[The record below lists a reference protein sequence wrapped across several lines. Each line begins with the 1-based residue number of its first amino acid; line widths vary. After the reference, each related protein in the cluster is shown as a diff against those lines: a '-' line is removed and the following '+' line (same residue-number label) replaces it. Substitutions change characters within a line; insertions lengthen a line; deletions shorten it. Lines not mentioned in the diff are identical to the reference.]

1 MADHVK
7 IGDITPWQQT
17 VQTVAGTTTF
27 EFGFPIFRA
36 EDVQV
41 FIDDGPALTLI
52 TDYTVTGAG
61 QDEGGAVT
69 LMAAPEVGAAIT
81 MRRRLAI
88 ARTTDFQES
97 GEFRANVLNDEL
109 DYQTAV
115 IQQIANDIARSLVTA
130 PTDPAGNLT
139 LPTLADRKGRF
150 WWWDNATG
158 NPSLAAGVAGVA
170 VSGAMEAVVA
180 AATVAAAR
188 ALMGLTIG
196 ADVEAHDPDLLRADA
211 DDVLAAGFGQGYEAL
226 GPLGAMADDT
236 LVLTAI
242 AGSNRKALTVDV
254 DGEIDVTGMAA
265 GAVLIRATNVGA
277 RSLTIAGAT
286 PTQGSGTFD
295 GSAGAVNLLLFE
307 SDGATVDLTI
317 DQRGA

>member
-1 MADHVK
+1 MADHIK

-17 VQTVAGTTTF
+17 VQTVAGTTAF
-27 EFGFPIFRA
+27 AFGFPIFRA

-41 FIDDGPALTLI
+41 FIDDGPALTLA
-52 TDYTVTGAG
+52 TDYTVSG
-61 QDEGGAVT
+61 QGEDEGGAVT
-69 LMAAPEVGAAIT
+69 LMAAPAVGSVIT

-139 LPTLADRKGRF
+139 LPTLSSRRGRF
-150 WWWDNATG
+150 WWWDDATG
-158 NPSLAAGVAGVA
+158 NPALAAGVAGVA

-180 AATVAAAR
+180 AASLAAAR
-188 ALMGLTIG
+188 ALLGLAIG

-211 DDVLAAGFGQGYEAL
+211 DDVLAAGFGQGYQ
-226 GPLGAMADDT
+226 PLGSLDAMAADT
-236 LVLTAI
+236 LTIAAI
-242 AGSNRKALTVDV
+242 AGSNRKSLTVDV

-265 GAVLIRATNVGA
+265 GAVLIRATNAGA
-277 RSLTIAGAT
+277 RALTITGAT
-286 PTQGSGTFD
+286 LTAGSGVFV
-295 GSAGAVNLLLFE
+295 GNAGAVNLLLFE

>member
-1 MADHVK
+1 MADHVR

-17 VQTVAGTTTF
+17 VQTVAGTTVF
-27 EFGFPIFRA
+27 AFGFPIFRA

-41 FIDDGPALTLI
+41 FIDDGPALTLAA
-52 TDYTVTGAG
+52 DYTVSGAG
-61 QDEGGAVT
+61 EDEGGTVT
-69 LMAAPEVGAAIT
+69 LTAAPAVGAVIT

-88 ARTTDFQES
+88 QRTTDFQES

-139 LPTLADRKGRF
+139 LPTLSSRRGRF

-158 NPSLAAGVAGVA
+158 NPALAAGIAGVA
-170 VSGAMEAVVA
+170 VSAAMETVLA
-180 AATVAAAR
+180 AASLAAAR
-188 ALMGLTIG
+188 ALLGLAIG

-226 GPLGAMADDT
+226 GSLGAMADDT
-236 LVLTAI
+236 LTLTAI
-242 AGSNRKALTVDV
+242 TGSNRKALTVDI
-254 DGEIDVTGMAA
+254 DGEIDVAGMAA
-265 GAVLIRATNVGA
+265 GAVLIRATNAGA
-277 RSLTIAGAT
+277 RALTIAGAT

-295 GSAGAVNLLLFE
+295 GTAGAVNLLLFE